1 MVMGGNFHFSIG
13 KRSVVGTGPSW
24 SGMYVGGRVSSV
36 MESVQAETLNSCI
49 GRGWRQ
55 RLSNVENTVVRKDK
69 AYLKDGSY

>member
-1 MVMGGNFHFSIG
+1 M
-13 KRSVVGTGPSW
+13 
-24 SGMYVGGRVSSV
+24 SSV